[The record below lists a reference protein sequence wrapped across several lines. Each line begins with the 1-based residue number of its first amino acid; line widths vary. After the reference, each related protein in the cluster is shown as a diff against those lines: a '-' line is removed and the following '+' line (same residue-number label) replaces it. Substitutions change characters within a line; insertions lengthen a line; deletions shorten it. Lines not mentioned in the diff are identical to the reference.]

1 MDTEQVKD
9 IISRGENQEIEF
21 KESFHSAQ
29 TTSKIICGLANTL
42 GGILFFGVG
51 DKGNIVGI
59 KENLDKIQQKIAN
72 SNQAVSP
79 IPLISLEIH
88 EIDRK
93 NVITIVIQRAP
104 DGTYYTF
111 QGAIYV
117 KIGSTIKRL
126 EGQTQLNFLKN
137 RQILSFD
144 ESYDP
149 LIKIDDLDKIKIQ
162 NYLNVRNQ
170 TNYFD
175 THTIKEFLISNRLAS
190 ETGDLKIKNSAV
202 LILGKNPFQFC
213 PQAEIKLVQFAG
225 NEPVKIIA
233 HKLVQDDLI
242 NSIEQ
247 SIDFVKSHINKSIK
261 IKETKREEIYEYPK
275 SVIREAI
282 VNAVAHRD
290 YFSKDAV
297 QIYIFDDR
305 IEITN
310 PGSLPQDM
318 PKELFGTIS
327 VQRNSIIYR
336 FLRDMSYVEGLGTGI
351 PRMKN
356 EMRNIGLNDPDFKFT
371 ESFFRVILYNKRGLK
386 KPIESIEDLNEKQ
399 KKALA
404 YLKKHKSIKAQTY
417 ADINKVSNAT
427 AVNEINEMIHYE
439 YLKKIGAFRGAYY
452 ILKKSN

>member
-1 MDTEQVKD
+1 MDIEQVKD

-29 TTSKIICGLANTL
+29 TTSKIICALANTQ
-42 GGILFFGVG
+42 GGVLFFGVD
-51 DKGNIVGI
+51 DKSNIIGI
-59 KENLDKIQQKIAN
+59 KENLDKIQQKISN
-72 SNQAVSP
+72 SNQAISP
-79 IPLISLEIH
+79 IPLISVEIH
-88 EIDRK
+88 VIDQK
-93 NVITIVIQRAP
+93 NIIAIIIQRAP

-117 KIGSTIKRL
+117 KIGSTKKRL
-126 EGQTQLNFLKN
+126 DGQTQLNFLKN

-144 ESYDP
+144 ESYDS
-149 LIKIDDLDKIKIQ
+149 LMKIDDLDKIKIQ
-162 NYLNVRNQ
+162 DYLNIRNQ
-170 TNYFD
+170 KNYFD

-190 ETGDLKIKNSAV
+190 ENGDLKIKNPTV
-202 LILGKNPFQFC
+202 LLFGKNPTQFC
-213 PQAEIKLVQFAG
+213 PQAEIKLVQFSG

-233 HKLVQDDLI
+233 HKLIQDNLI

-247 SIDFVKSHINKSIK
+247 SVDFVKSHINKSIK
-261 IKETKREEIYEYPK
+261 IQETKREEIYEYPK

-290 YFSKDAV
+290 YFSKDAI
-297 QIYIFDDR
+297 QIYIFDGR

-310 PGSLPQDM
+310 PGSLPHDL

-327 VQRNSIIYR
+327 VQRNPIIYR

-356 EMRNIGLNDPDFKFT
+356 EMRNFGLNDPDFKFT

-386 KPIESIEDLNEKQ
+386 KPIESIEDLNENQ
-399 KKALA
+399 KNAIT

-417 ADINKVSNAT
+417 TDINKVSITT
-427 AVNEINEMIHYE
+427 AVNEINEMIQYG

-452 ILKKSN
+452 ILQTVD

>member
-1 MDTEQVKD
+1 MDVEQVKD
-9 IISRGENQEIEF
+9 IISRGENHEIEF
-21 KESFHSAQ
+21 KESFHSTQ
-29 TTSKIICGLANTL
+29 ITSKIICALANTL
-42 GGILFFGVG
+42 GGILFFGVE
-51 DKGNIVGI
+51 DKGSIIGI
-59 KENLDKIQQKIAN
+59 KENLDEIQQKIAN
-72 SNQAVSP
+72 SNQAISP
-79 IPLISLEIH
+79 IPLISVEIY
-88 EIDRK
+88 EIDQK
-93 NVITIVIQRAP
+93 NIIAIVIQRTP

-111 QGAIYV
+111 RGAIYV

-137 RQILSFD
+137 RQILTFD
-144 ESYDP
+144 ESYDS
-149 LIKIDDLDKIKIQ
+149 LMKIDDLDKIKIQ

-170 TNYFD
+170 NNYFD

-190 ETGDLKIKNSAV
+190 ENGDLKIKNPTV
-202 LILGKNPFQFC
+202 LLFGKNSNQFC
-213 PQAEIKLVQFAG
+213 PQAEIKLVQFSG

-233 HKLVQDDLI
+233 HKLIQDDLI

-247 SIDFVKSHINKSIK
+247 SIDFLKSHINKSIK
-261 IKETKREEIYEYPK
+261 IEETKREEIYEYPK

-290 YFSKDAV
+290 YFSKDAI

-310 PGSLPQDM
+310 PGSLPQDL

-356 EMRNIGLNDPDFKFT
+356 EMRNIGLDDPDFKFT

-386 KPIESIEDLNEKQ
+386 KSIESIDDLNEKQ
-399 KKALA
+399 KKAIV

-417 ADINKVSNAT
+417 ADINKVSHAT
-427 AVNEINEMIHYE
+427 AVNEINEMIQYG

-452 ILKKSN
+452 ILKR

>member
-1 MDTEQVKD
+1 MDAEQIKD

-21 KESFHSAQ
+21 KESFHSTQ
-29 TTSKIICGLANTL
+29 TTSKIICGLANAL
-42 GGILFFGVG
+42 GGILFFGVD
-51 DKGNIVGI
+51 DKGNIIGVN
-59 KENLDKIQQKIAN
+59 ENLDKLQQKIAN
-72 SNQAVSP
+72 SNHVVSP
-79 IPLISLEIH
+79 IPLMSVEIH
-88 EIDRK
+88 KINQK
-93 NVITIVIQRAP
+93 NIIAIVIQRAP

-111 QGAIYV
+111 HGAIYV

-126 EGQTQLNFLKN
+126 EGHTQLNFLKN

-144 ESYDP
+144 ESYDS
-149 LIKIDDLDKIKIQ
+149 LIKVDDLDKIKIQ

-170 TNYFD
+170 NNYFD

-190 ETGDLKIKNSAV
+190 ENCELKIKNPAV
-202 LILGKNPFQFC
+202 LIFGKNPTQFC
-213 PQAEIKLVQFAG
+213 PQIEIKLVQFAG

-233 HKLVQDDLI
+233 HKLIQDDLI

-261 IKETKREEIYEYPK
+261 IKETKREETYEYPK

-282 VNAVAHRD
+282 VNAVAHRN

-310 PGSLPQDM
+310 PGSLPQDL

-336 FLRDMSYVEGLGTGI
+336 FLRDMGYVEGLGTGI

-356 EMRNIGLNDPDFKFT
+356 EMRNIGLDDPNFKFT
-371 ESFFRVILYNKRGLK
+371 ESFFRVILYNKIGLK
-386 KPIESIEDLNEKQ
+386 NPIESIEDLNEKQ
-399 KKALA
+399 KKTIT
-404 YLKKHKSIKAQTY
+404 YLKKHKFIKAQTC
-417 ADINKVSNAT
+417 ADINKISHAT
-427 AVNEINEMIHYE
+427 AVNEINEMIQYG
-439 YLKKIGAFRGAYY
+439 YL
-452 ILKKSN
+452 